1 MTASE
6 RNALLFLSAL
16 LLLGVS
22 VRLVRARATEVHAT
36 SQEHWAL
43 ATQLASVDSARTAA
57 KAAKGGSG
65 SSTRRRSG
73 QTGTGARP
81 GMQDKRFAA
90 PYADPPLRPN
100 PGNGAPAPDSRS
112 QIRGPVDLDLAPRAD
127 IDALPWIG
135 PVLAAR
141 IVADRDSLGPFGS
154 MEGFQR
160 VKGVG
165 PGMARRL
172 AGRVTFSQTPRHFRV
187 EDRGSRAPIRARH
200 QPPVRPHAP

>member
-1 MTASE
+1 LTPSE

-22 VRLVRARATEVHAT
+22 VRLVRARSAEVHAT
-36 SQEHWAL
+36 SQERSAL
-43 ATQLASVDSARTAA
+43 ARQLASVDSVRTAA
-57 KAAKGGSG
+57 KSATRGSG
-65 SSTRRRSG
+65 SSPRLRTG
-73 QTGTGARP
+73 QTGSGTPAR
-81 GMQDKRFAA
+81 KRAKSSSPPPAA
-90 PYADPPLRPN
+90 PPLRPI
-100 PGNGAPAPDSRS
+100 PDARPIPDSRFP
-112 QIRGPVDLDLAPRAD
+112 IPDPVDLDLAPLAD
-127 IDALPWIG
+127 IEALPWIG

-165 PGMARRL
+165 PGMAARL
-172 AGRVTFSQTPRHFRV
+172 AGRVTFSQTPRHLRV